1 MAFGVGRLGGKVKKE
16 CQGLLEEVYKKVKQI
31 EKILIDEFP
40 EVPKDRIELIANRIY
55 DQIMYY
61 DEDV

>member
-1 MAFGVGRLGGKVKKE
+1 MKKE